1 MKEPLFS
8 IRMRAARGDRHISG
22 AERLA
27 GADCLDGLAAG
38 MVKRALGHPKG
49 LPDSISLTIEE
60 IDLSRLMRIGLPDI
74 RTVGVDS
81 VAQGR
86 NAALAGLLRAGISEQ
101 AARSAMQALA
111 GGAAPNGESMR
122 GAMLVD
128 ALDGRRLE
136 FDAARGVRVSR
147 MDLEER
153 AAAVLARELQAIG
166 LNNTHVRE
174 ALVLAAKVLHAPG
187 VLAELCWSDDPDY
200 TAGYVAAPCL
210 GYVRFPL
217 LKPRGEDRGGRAFFL
232 APGTDVTGLYC
243 FLEKQAVLVDRVGRM
258 LPDER
263 WRACP

>member
-1 MKEPLFS
+1 
-8 IRMRAARGDRHISG
+8 
-22 AERLA
+22 
-27 GADCLDGLAAG
+27 
-38 MVKRALGHPKG
+38 
-49 LPDSISLTIEE
+49 
-60 IDLSRLMRIGLPDI
+60 
-74 RTVGVDS
+74 
-81 VAQGR
+81 
-86 NAALAGLLRAGISEQ
+86 
-101 AARSAMQALA
+101 
-111 GGAAPNGESMR
+111 
-122 GAMLVD
+122 MLVD

-166 LNNTHVRE
+166 LNNTHVQE

-232 APGTDVTGLYC
+232 APGTDVTGLYR